1 MCFSIFTKE
10 ISVTL
15 KSIAGLHLSHLR
27 PITRNLKEVNMVT
40 WKVVLVAIVI
50 AAIAIAVGMWFGYQ
64 YVSEKEDISAEGWHV
79 PSDPTTPRQDPL
91 FVFSPGLTRVPIGS

>member
-1 MCFSIFTKE
+1 
-10 ISVTL
+10 
-15 KSIAGLHLSHLR
+15 
-27 PITRNLKEVNMVT
+27 MVT

-79 PSDPTTPRQDPL
+79 PSDTTVPHHNQPL
-91 FVFSPGLTRVPIGS
+91 VFSPTLTRVPIGS